1 MIGENQMK
9 IIVSGGGTGGHIYP
23 ALAIAEGIREKYKE
37 AEILYV
43 GTEGSL
49 EEELARKA
57 GYDFKSIRVKGMPRK
72 LNRKS
77 IAAIRELL
85 RGLNDSSRII
95 SSFKPDLVIGTGGY
109 VCGPILYKAARG
121 KIPTVIHEQNAF
133 PGITNKILSRF
144 VDKVLITYED
154 SRKYFSKAGDV
165 VLTGNP
171 VRKEIIH
178 QDSEKARKELNL
190 DEKSTVLSFGG
201 SGGQRSLNN
210 SILGILNQVS
220 MENVFNLVHVTGKA
234 HHEEFMSRVADEKI
248 MLGSN
253 VEILPYHH
261 RMPLAIHASD
271 LVITSG
277 GAIALAEISA
287 AGKPSI
293 LIPKSYT
300 AENHQEYNARSFQ
313 DKGAAR
319 MILEKDLTS
328 ELLYRTIMELINDGD
343 KLEEMSANSKKLGNS
358 DATMSIIAEISRL
371 I

>member
-1 MIGENQMK
+1 
-9 IIVSGGGTGGHIYP
+9 
-23 ALAIAEGIREKYKE
+23 
-37 AEILYV
+37 
-43 GTEGSL
+43 
-49 EEELARKA
+49 
-57 GYDFKSIRVKGMPRK
+57 
-72 LNRKS
+72 
-77 IAAIRELL
+77 
-85 RGLNDSSRII
+85 
-95 SSFKPDLVIGTGGY
+95 
-109 VCGPILYKAARG
+109 
-121 KIPTVIHEQNAF
+121 
-133 PGITNKILSRF
+133 
-144 VDKVLITYED
+144 
-154 SRKYFSKAGDV
+154 
-165 VLTGNP
+165 
-171 VRKEIIH
+171 
-178 QDSEKARKELNL
+178 
-190 DEKSTVLSFGG
+190 
-201 SGGQRSLNN
+201 
-210 SILGILNQVS
+210 

-234 HHEEFMSRVADEKI
+234 HHEEFMSRVVDEKI